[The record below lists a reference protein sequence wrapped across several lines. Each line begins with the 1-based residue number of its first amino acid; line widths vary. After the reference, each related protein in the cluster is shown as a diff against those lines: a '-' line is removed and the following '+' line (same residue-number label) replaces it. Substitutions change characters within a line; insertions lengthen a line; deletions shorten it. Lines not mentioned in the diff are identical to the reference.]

1 MHDSRAERFGAV
13 IQGLLLGPPLFL
25 ALVELFAMA
34 QGAGVFRYQGF

>member
-1 MHDSRAERFGAV
+1 MDETNARRLGAV
-13 IQGLLLGPPLFL
+13 MQGLLLGPLLFL

>member
-1 MHDSRAERFGAV
+1 MEENRAKRIGAV
-13 IQGLLLGPPLFL
+13 VQGLLLGPLLFL